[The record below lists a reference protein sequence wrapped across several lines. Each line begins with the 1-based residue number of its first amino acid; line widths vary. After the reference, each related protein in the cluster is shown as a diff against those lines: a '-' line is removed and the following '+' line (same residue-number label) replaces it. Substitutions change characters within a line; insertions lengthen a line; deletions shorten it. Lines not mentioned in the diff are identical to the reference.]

1 MSNRRRSIR
10 PRVALLRP
18 HAVLLLPLIV
28 VLLAGCGSSGNS
40 PNVPAPQ
47 RKLIAEA
54 DPICASASAKR
65 AEANSRL
72 GTVTSYSNPKTLAT
86 IAETAPGVGKYESEG
101 VAKLRA
107 LSAPASIA
115 SDWQTMLGGL
125 EQLAKATT
133 KLGVYAKQKNV
144 AGAEA
149 LISSTKATREQL
161 LTIATRDGFASCGR
175 ND

>member
-1 MSNRRRSIR
+1 VVRS
-10 PRVALLRP
+10 
-18 HAVLLLPLIV
+18 HAVLVLPVLAAVLI
-28 VLLAGCGSSGNS
+28 AGCGSGAST

-72 GTVTSYSNPKTLAT
+72 GSVTSYSNPKTLAT
-86 IAETAPGVGKYESEG
+86 IAETAPGVGKYESEA
-101 VAKLRA
+101 VSKLRA

-115 SDWQTMLGGL
+115 SEWQTMLSGL

-133 KLGVYAKQKNV
+133 QLGVYAKQKNV
-144 AGAEA
+144 AGAEG

-161 LTIATRDGFASCGR
+161 LAIATRDGFASCGR